1 MNKNDI
7 INAIAEQT
15 EISKVKAAEV
25 LDAFINTVTKALKKK
40 EEVKLIGFGTFAV
53 SKRKA
58 TKGHN
63 PRTGEEIKIAASL
76 QPKFKAGKTLK
87 DVING
92 K

>member
-15 EISKVKAAEV
+15 DISKVKAAEV

-40 EEVKLIGFGTFAV
+40 EEVKLIGFGTFA
-53 SKRKA
+53 
-58 TKGHN
+58 
-63 PRTGEEIKIAASL
+63 
-76 QPKFKAGKTLK
+76 GKTLK
-87 DVING
+87 DMING